1 MYLEDIPSDAS
12 VIADTFFIPKLSNRK
27 EIYEKR
33 YTDVRDVD
41 YYIYDMR
48 SKAEEKEKEIE
59 ELISK
64 GYIKVAEE
72 KGILTILSAK

>member
-1 MYLEDIPSDAS
+1 MCIRDR
-12 VIADTFFIPKLSNRK
+12 SNRK